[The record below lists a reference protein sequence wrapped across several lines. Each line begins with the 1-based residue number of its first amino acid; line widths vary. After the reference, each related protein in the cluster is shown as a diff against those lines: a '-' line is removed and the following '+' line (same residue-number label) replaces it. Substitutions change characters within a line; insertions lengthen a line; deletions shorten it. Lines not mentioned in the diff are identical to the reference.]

1 MLSIETERLLAR
13 RIRRLALV
21 SAIALGIIW
30 WLSAGT
36 TYAAMPTRLAL
47 ALGWLLMPTV
57 LLASLGAPRA
67 RLGLA
72 LPSTLVTVA
81 LAAISI
87 AAWRDGSATAPGWSL
102 LLLGI
107 IFGDLLG
114 GWLWFGVLPVPQG
127 LRDPGSVAR
136 WLLILVHVGPV
147 VAGLAWLLQASRG

>member
-1 MLSIETERLLAR
+1 MLTFETGRPVAR
-13 RIRRLALV
+13 RIRRLTLV
-21 SAIALGIIW
+21 STIALGIIW
-30 WLSAGT
+30 WLSKET

-57 LLASLGAPRA
+57 LLASLRLPRA

-72 LPSTLVTVA
+72 LPATLVTVA

-107 IFGDLLG
+107 TFGDLLG
-114 GWLWFGVLPVPQG
+114 GWLWFGLLPIPPG

-136 WLLILVHVGPV
+136 WLLILVHIGPV
-147 VAGLAWLLQASRG
+147 VGGLAWLLLASHG

>member
-1 MLSIETERLLAR
+1 MLLRETERRMAR
-13 RIRRLALV
+13 RIRRLTLV

-30 WLSAGT
+30 WLSTGT

-47 ALGWLLMPTV
+47 ALGWLVMPTV
-57 LLASLGAPRA
+57 LLARLRLPRA

-107 IFGDLLG
+107 TLGDLLG
-114 GWLWFGVLPVPQG
+114 GWLWFGVLPVPPG
-127 LRDPGSVAR
+127 LRDLGSVAR
-136 WLLILVHVGPV
+136 WLLILAHVGPL
-147 VAGLAWLLQASRG
+147 VAGLAWLLLAPHG